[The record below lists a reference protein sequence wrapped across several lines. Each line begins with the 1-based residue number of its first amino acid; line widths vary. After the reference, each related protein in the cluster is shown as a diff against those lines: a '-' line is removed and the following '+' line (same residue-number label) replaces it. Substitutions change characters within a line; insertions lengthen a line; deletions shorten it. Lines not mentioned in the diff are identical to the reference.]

1 MGNSIWLLIVGGA
14 ISLVSTIS
22 GIMLKH
28 WLDARIM
35 ATRFKEYPLKILYDK
50 QTEFFDKVAP
60 ILGEINGFLSGIDI
74 WIVEKSP
81 DAKKNAQEAAQS
93 NQPLGKL
100 HELMESYFVYLP
112 RNILE
117 SGQEL
122 FATGIALQDKLSSKS
137 IWECFDL
144 LFRFQNLIRHFAGTD
159 NLSLDLIKSFGQR
172 GPSSDES
179 SQVI

>member
-1 MGNSIWLLIVGGA
+1 MGNSIWLILTGSA

-22 GIMLKH
+22 VIILKH
-28 WLDARIM
+28 WLDTRIM
-35 ATRFKEYPLKILYDK
+35 ATRVKEYPLKTLYDK

-60 ILGEINGFLSGIDI
+60 ILGEINGFLSEIDV

-81 DAKKNAQEAAQS
+81 DAKKRTQKTAQS

-122 FATGIALQDKLSSKS
+122 FSKGIALQYKFSSKS

-172 GPSSDES
+172 NPYSEES